1 MNIDRERALETF
13 DDFLMLMDGQL
24 AWLIDQAQARGVDL
38 DGRVESLDR
47 LEELHDVMAATLD
60 EDECSAL
67 HVVFAR
73 YLGECVR
80 TCHGGQ
86 RMLPLDDPK
95 DVNFNMP
102 VIIGHSSCTW
112 LEFNPIHTIR
122 SYSLRPYAGKIRDIV
137 KHSVAPA
144 ILDLSDLTDE

>member
-13 DDFLMLMDGQL
+13 DEFLMIMDGQL

-38 DGRVESLDR
+38 DGSMESFDR
-47 LEELHDVMAATLD
+47 LERFHDMMAATLD
-60 EDECSAL
+60 DDECSAL
-67 HVVFAR
+67 HVVLAR

-80 TCHGGQ
+80 TRHGGQ
-86 RMLPLDDPK
+86 WMLPLDDPR

-102 VIIGHSSCTW
+102 VIVGNSSCPG

-137 KHSVAPA
+137 KHSITPT
-144 ILDLSDLTDE
+144 ILDLSDLAEE